1 MVRTVSDQTEIQMW
15 YIQLVI
21 ILVSPFIEGH
31 FYTSCHY
38 LIILK
43 ALSYNLKIK
52 IKIKIHTKS

>member
-1 MVRTVSDQTEIQMW
+1 MG